1 MIIILSCLQC
11 EKRICNLEK
20 QIWIVLNA
28 LYNHYF
34 QSDLIG
40 SAVCKS
46 LAAQVHFIVCII
58 IMLFRN
64 SFNDISFNVIK
75 SLKQLFK
82 VKLQISDE
90 QFPDKSFYT
99 AFLYINS
106 FSAYCEWHLLFYNCY
121 LDASAAVNVAHCL
134 GMAQTLDGSCLC
146 VLVEPAGIARHSGL
160 HGAEERAMEDR
171 PKKG

>member
-20 QIWIVLNA
+20 QIWIALNA

-46 LAAQVHFIVCII
+46 LAAQVLFTVCSI

-64 SFNDISFNVIK
+64 SFSDISFNVIK

-106 FSAYCEWHLLFYNCY
+106 FSAYSVSGTCSSITVTWMRVQQLMWHIVW
-121 LDASAAVNVAHCL
+121 AWHKHWMAHV
-134 GMAQTLDGSCLC
+134 C
-146 VLVEPAGIARHSGL
+146 VC
-160 HGAEERAMEDR
+160 
-171 PKKG
+171 